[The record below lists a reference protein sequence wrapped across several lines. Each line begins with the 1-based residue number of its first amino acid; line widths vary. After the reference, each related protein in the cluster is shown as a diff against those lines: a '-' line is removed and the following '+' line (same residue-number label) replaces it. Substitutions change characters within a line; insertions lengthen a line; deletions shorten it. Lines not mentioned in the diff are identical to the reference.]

1 MSSIFNSLPGL
12 DCPVGEIS
20 KRLADMWVDTAAS
33 GGPAP
38 TADDAKAT
46 QVNLVLHLGYATTEE
61 DAANQFQTAVRFSRR
76 YPSRIVVLCPMH
88 ESNDKGGTEIRAK
101 IYGECHLGKTKSD
114 KRCVEFVLLCYSRA
128 ARIYLENQV
137 SICLSTDLPLYY
149 WAHRFSASAKLADYR
164 FLLSRSKRVLIDS
177 AIAPADVTSY
187 PWPNPLGLRDLVYS
201 RLLPVRQT
209 VGQFL
214 ASYPAAKLIEGLAT
228 ITVTRGDELAAEG
241 RVMAAWLK
249 RRLTAS
255 GAADL
260 NCVIEAGPTGR
271 LGVVYD
277 YADHQR
283 HFRWSGDLQTGQA
296 LFECNLGGGMTKL
309 PASVSL
315 LSPEAALSEAM
326 FL

>member
-1 MSSIFNSLPGL
+1 MPSIFNSLPGL

-20 KRLADMWVDTAAS
+20 KRLADMWLDTAAS

-38 TADDAKAT
+38 SADDAKAT
-46 QVNLVLHLGYATTEE
+46 QVNLVLHLGYATTVA

-76 YPSRIVVLCPMH
+76 YPSRIVVLCPMA
-88 ESNDKGGTEIRAK
+88 ESNDMGRTEIRAK

-114 KRCVEFVLLCYSRA
+114 KRCVEFVLLCYSRS

-177 AIAPADVTSY
+177 AIAPADVASY

-214 ASYPAAKLIEGLAT
+214 ASYPTGKLIDGLVK
-228 ITVTRGDELAAEG
+228 ITVTRGEELAAEG

-249 RRLTAS
+249 RRLTAC
-255 GAADL
+255 GAKDL
-260 NCVIEAGPTGR
+260 NIGIESNSAGQ
-271 LGVVYD
+271 LGVVYEYTD
-277 YADHQR
+277 KTR
-283 HFRWSGDLQTGQA
+283 HFSWSGDLQTGQA
-296 LFECNLGGGMTKL
+296 LFECNLGSGTTKL

-315 LSPEAALSEAM
+315 LAPEVALSEAM